1 MLQSNSKEKFCS
13 ADLSAATD
21 RFPIEVICTVLKGRL
36 PPAWVE
42 A

>member
-1 MLQSNSKEKFCS
+1 MLQTTSKDRFCS